1 MSFSN
6 MDINMLIRLSQI
18 TKLIDMPH
26 YAALRMQLLR
36 PKKYPY
42 LIDSLKGILMLLP
55 QGKAF
60 DSLKSRLECS
70 SLVFDSK
77 NHQDSPVENKM
88 DLNSFVNL
96 IIKECPELFSA
107 HDTAKLAEQLD

>member
-1 MSFSN
+1 
-6 MDINMLIRLSQI
+6 
-18 TKLIDMPH
+18 
-26 YAALRMQLLR
+26 MQLLR
-36 PKKYPY
+36 PKKYPK

-70 SLVFDSK
+70 SLVFDS
-77 NHQDSPVENKM
+77 NTHQDSPIENKM
-88 DLNSFVNL
+88 DLNSFLNM

-107 HDTAKLAEQLD
+107 HDLNKLAEQLD

>member
-1 MSFSN
+1 
-6 MDINMLIRLSQI
+6 MLIRLSQI

-36 PKKYPY
+36 PKKYPK

-70 SLVFDSK
+70 TLVFDS
-77 NHQDSPVENKM
+77 NSQQDSPVENKM
-88 DLNSFVNL
+88 DLNTFVNM

-107 HDTAKLAEQLD
+107 HDLGKLAAQLD

>member
-36 PKKYPY
+36 PKKYPK

-60 DSLKSRLECS
+60 ESLKSRLECS
-70 SLVFDSK
+70 SLVFDSSS
-77 NHQDSPVENKM
+77 HQDSPVENKM
-88 DLNSFVNL
+88 DLNAFVNM

-107 HDTAKLAEQLD
+107 HDLDKLALQLD